1 MKTKISIYHRL
12 AHIIAY
18 RIKNTKKEYL
28 FGIKSSFVCSKRLFL
43 LLRKML
49 QYHMFKKICV
59 RFNIIQFVNELAK
72 LSSLIALGHPR
83 NKDQYVS
90 CATI

>member
-1 MKTKISIYHRL
+1 MLKTTVLAIEKNASIS
-12 AHIIAY
+12 
-18 RIKNTKKEYL
+18 
-28 FGIKSSFVCSKRLFL
+28 
-43 LLRKML
+43 
-49 QYHMFKKICV
+49 HMFKKICV

-90 CATI
+90 CATIERYILTSCFLVKSRLTR